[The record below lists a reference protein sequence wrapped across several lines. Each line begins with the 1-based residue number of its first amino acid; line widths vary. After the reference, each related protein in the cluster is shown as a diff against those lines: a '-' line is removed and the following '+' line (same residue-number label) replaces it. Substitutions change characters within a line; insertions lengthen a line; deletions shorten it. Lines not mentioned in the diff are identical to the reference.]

1 MKTTQIL
8 ALFVCIIMIAI
19 GGITK
24 AEEKNLNVEVPL
36 PDDTKIVA
44 PAEDVPKGIAAFSGM
59 WEGKSISAGPAAAL
73 VVEEIN
79 SKEAKVIYCRGKRSD
94 FYGPT
99 PAYCHRY
106 KAIVTP
112 ENLQIEFGHSEK
124 NWFTFSMENNL
135 EQMKG
140 THKHSWVHEFIM
152 TKIK

>member
-8 ALFVCIIMIAI
+8 ALFVCIILIAVC
-19 GGITK
+19 GITD
-24 AEEKNLNVEVPL
+24 AGEMNLNVEVPL
-36 PDDTKIVA
+36 PDDIKIAA
-44 PAEDVPKGIAAFSGM
+44 PAKDVPKDIAAFSGV
-59 WEGKSISAGPAAAL
+59 WEGKWTVSVAEAAL

-79 SKEAKVIYCRGKRSD
+79 SKEAKVIYCRGETSGV
-94 FYGPT
+94 YVT
-99 PAYCHRY
+99 PAYCDRY

-135 EQMKG
+135 EQIKG
-140 THKHSWVHEFIM
+140 TYKTAYVNKIIM

>member
-36 PDDTKIVA
+36 PEDTKIVA
-44 PAEDVPKGIAAFSGM
+44 PTKDVPKGITAFSGM
-59 WEGKSISAGPAAAL
+59 WEGKSTVGDTEIAL

-79 SKEAKVIYCRGKRSD
+79 SKEAKVIYCRGARSG
-94 FYGPT
+94 YYTT
-99 PAYCHRY
+99 PAYCDRY

-112 ENLQIEFGHSEK
+112 ENLQIEFGHSER
-124 NWFTFSMENNL
+124 NWFTFSIENNL

-140 THKHSWVHEFIM
+140 THKTAYVLEFIL
-152 TKIK
+152 TKVK